1 MIESLADVMVMK
13 GVPEHIRSDNG
24 PEFVAKDLRK
34 WLLIPAQRHSIS
46 NPAVRGRT
54 ATPRAS
60 TQSCGT
66 PAPETWQPE
75 VKTGYGEVESFPH
88 TLDGDE
94 MPTEINALH

>member
-1 MIESLADVMVMK
+1 MESAKVIEALADVMVSK

-34 WLLIPAQRHSIS
+34 WLADTGAKTLIS

-54 ATPRAS
+54 ATARAS

-66 PAPETWQPE
+66 
-75 VKTGYGEVESFPH
+75 SS
-88 TLDGDE
+88 
-94 MPTEINALH
+94 